1 MSESEAVVEESPV
14 VEEEEEK
21 PIAGIGTLVFGK
33 WDVSQITCN
42 DPGIAPYLSLRTVG
56 VPHTGGRHAN
66 AWFGKSK
73 LSIVERF
80 INNLMRTGKYTG
92 KKIGASK
99 ALEQAFDTIAERSG
113 ENPMQ
118 VFVNAVANAAPME
131 EITRIRFGAVSQPKA
146 VDSSPSRRLDTSLRH
161 LAKGSQQGTHKSKK
175 TLPQCIV
182 AELTKAA
189 AGDASSYAIGKKEEV
204 ERIASSAR

>member
-1 MSESEAVVEESPV
+1 
-14 VEEEEEK
+14 
-21 PIAGIGTLVFGK
+21 
-33 WDVSQITCN
+33 
-42 DPGIAPYLSLRTVG
+42 
-56 VPHTGGRHAN
+56 
-66 AWFGKSK
+66 
-73 LSIVERF
+73 
-80 INNLMRTGKYTG
+80 MRTGKYTG

-99 ALEQAFDTIAERSG
+99 ALEQAFDSIAERSG

-118 VFVNAVANAAPME
+118 VFVSAVANAAPME

-146 VDSSPSRRLDTSLRH
+146 VDSSPSRRLDTALRN

-175 TLPQCIV
+175 TLAQCIV

-189 AGDASSYAIGKKEEV
+189 AGDVSSYAIGKKEEV

>member
-1 MSESEAVVEESPV
+1 M
-14 VEEEEEK
+14 
-21 PIAGIGTLVFGK
+21 GTLVFGK
-33 WDVSQITCN
+33 WDVSQISCN

-92 KKIGASK
+92 KKMGASK

-113 ENPMQ
+113 DNPMQ

-146 VDSSPSRRLDTSLRH
+146 VDSSPSRRLDTALRH

-175 TLPQCIV
+175 TLTQCIV

-189 AGDASSYAIGKKEEV
+189 AGDVSSYAIGKKEEV